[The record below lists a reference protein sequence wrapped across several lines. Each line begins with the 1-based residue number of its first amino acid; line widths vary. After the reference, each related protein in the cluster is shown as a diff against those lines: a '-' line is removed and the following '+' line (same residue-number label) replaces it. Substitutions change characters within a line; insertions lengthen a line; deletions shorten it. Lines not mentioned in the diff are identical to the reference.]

1 MATRTQVQIEL
12 MSGCIHE
19 QMCQSVYE
27 QRQQRMQTLCGW
39 MSTSAEAARQLWV
52 RTFVDAWTAG
62 ARDTAAT
69 VRWDERL
76 AAAFAGHFRE
86 LFQPEASSTPP
97 LPAAPASAPAS
108 SLRSAVHALPAPLRL
123 LYLLHELEGYSPAR
137 LGAWLD
143 LEPSYCA
150 RLIHAA
156 RQQLRRSR
164 LAA

>member
-19 QMCQSVYE
+19 QMCQSIYQ

-39 MSTSAEAARQLWV
+39 MSTSPESARQLWV

-62 ARDTAAT
+62 ARDTAAGS
-69 VRWDERL
+69 WDERL

-86 LFQPEASSTPP
+86 LFRREAPP
-97 LPAAPASAPAS
+97 VPPPAASA

-143 LEPSYCA
+143 LDPSYCA
-150 RLIHAA
+150 QLIHEA
-156 RQQLRRSR
+156 RQQLRRSL